1 MKVSF
6 QKSFNK
12 QFEKLPDK
20 IKNKVKERIK
30 LFIIDSFNIQLNNH
44 PLKGE
49 YFNYRSINIT
59 GDLRAIYKYLNEDEC
74 VFVALGTHSQ
84 LYHE

>member
-1 MKVSF
+1 MKISS

-12 QFEKLPDK
+12 EFDKLPEK

-30 LFIIDSFNIQLNNH
+30 LFIIDPFNVQLNNH
-44 PLKGE
+44 PLKGT
-49 YFNYRSINIT
+49 YLNYRSINIT
-59 GDLRAIYKYLNEDEC
+59 GDLRAIYKNLGEDEC

>member
-6 QKSFNK
+6 QKNFSK

-20 IKNKVKERIK
+20 IKIKVREKVKV
-30 LFIIDSFNIQLNNH
+30 FISNPFNVQLNNH
-44 PLKGE
+44 PLKGI
-49 YFNYRSINIT
+49 YLNYRSINIT

-74 VFVALGTHSQ
+74 VFVALGSHSQ